1 MIQASNQTKENRLY
15 HLPFFSFALSPAQ
28 GTHAL
33 PVLSLVGTSLEAQ
46 SGAADDVCNS
56 VIDDHDGR
64 RCSTTDQK
72 FRSIDGSCNNRKH
85 PNWGMAN
92 VALQRL
98 LDPKYEDG
106 KANATNPN

>member
-1 MIQASNQTKENRLY
+1 M
-15 HLPFFSFALSPAQ
+15 
-28 GTHAL
+28 
-33 PVLSLVGTSLEAQ
+33 LSLVGTSLEAQ
-46 SGAADDVCNS
+46 SGVADDVCNS
-56 VIDDHDGR
+56 VIDDHDGRRGVGGGR

-85 PNWGMAN
+85 PHWGMSN

-106 KANATNPN
+106 EDNATNPN